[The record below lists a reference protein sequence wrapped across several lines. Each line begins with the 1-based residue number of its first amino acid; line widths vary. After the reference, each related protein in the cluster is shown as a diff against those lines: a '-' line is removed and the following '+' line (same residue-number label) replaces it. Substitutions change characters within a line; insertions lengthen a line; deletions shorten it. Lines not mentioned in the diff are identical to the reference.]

1 MEVEAF
7 VDVCKKTEELS
18 FEEKMVDE
26 KQEVRTLE
34 VILDKIIQCGK
45 TVVGHFPN
53 LDIGLMY
60 DAFIGELP
68 DKYEDFALKLT
79 KMFPYFFD
87 TKILSRRLQNVIKSI
102 KVDLGSLYKS
112 IFKQKQLYPFANINF
127 KFVE

>member
-1 MEVEAF
+1 MI
-7 VDVCKKTEELS
+7 
-18 FEEKMVDE
+18 DE

-34 VILDKIIQCGK
+34 VIMERIIQCGK

-68 DKYEDFALKLT
+68 EKYEDFAMKLT

-87 TKILSRRLQNVIKSI
+87 TKIISRRLQNVIKSI

-112 IFKQKQLYPFANINF
+112 IFKQKQL
-127 KFVE
+127 